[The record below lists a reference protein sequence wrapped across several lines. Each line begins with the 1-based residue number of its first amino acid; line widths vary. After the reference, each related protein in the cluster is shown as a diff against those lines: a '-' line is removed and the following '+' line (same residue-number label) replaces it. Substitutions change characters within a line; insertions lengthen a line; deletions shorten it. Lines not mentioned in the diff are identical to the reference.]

1 MLGFSLLPHSH
12 SPHLDFITCPTL
24 EASFNFVFGLVSL
37 SHSKPLAGGIVCLSS
52 SVRSWRVTQQ
62 PGEKNQIISII
73 TESTPLPSSPPI
85 LSLPRGVLHVLQT
98 WPPGD
103 HLCFLCQAELAQRIP
118 LVADNGQTHQLCG
131 RGFCQCWELPELLL
145 PPRTLC
151 PPICSRS
158 EPWPWSSYWNPEKSG
173 GHPLLLSDTG
183 YCACTDVS
191 HCRDASFPR
200 RFHPSAKSLNDPQ
213 YNQILKLK
221 LEPLKI

>member
-52 SVRSWRVTQQ
+52 SVRSWRVTHQ

-98 WPPGD
+98 SPPGD
-103 HLCFLCQAELAQRIP
+103 HLCFPRLAELAQGIP
-118 LVADNGQTHQLCG
+118 WLLIMAKPTNCVAGASVSAESSQSCCCHLVHSARPFAPGLSPGPGAPTGIL
-131 RGFCQCWELPELLL
+131 
-145 PPRTLC
+145 
-151 PPICSRS
+151 
-158 EPWPWSSYWNPEKSG
+158 EKSG
-173 GHPLLLSDTG
+173 DHPLLLSDTE

-200 RFHPSAKSLNDPQ
+200 RFHPRR
-213 YNQILKLK
+213 QIS
-221 LEPLKI
+221 EHSPT